1 MYSVQRTE
9 IVNEPALKYL
19 LWSKQHSSLLV
30 DVEQKFLKFVH
41 TKE

>member
-19 LWSKQHSSLLV
+19 LWSKQHSST